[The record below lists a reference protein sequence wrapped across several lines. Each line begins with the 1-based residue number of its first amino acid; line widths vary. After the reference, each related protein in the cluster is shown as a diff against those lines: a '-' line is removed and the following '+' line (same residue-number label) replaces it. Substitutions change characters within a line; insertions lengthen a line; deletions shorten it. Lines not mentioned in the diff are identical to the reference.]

1 MDKSLS
7 DRAAAWTRPSWTML
21 TNHAHAIV
29 CLIRNPRMRIRD
41 IANEVGLTERMVH
54 RILDELEY
62 AGVIRRIKE
71 GRSNMYLLSIGS
83 ASRHPLE
90 SDNDLVHLFRQL
102 CELGDGIGT
111 DQESSDSANS
121 TADKQAPAL

>member
-1 MDKSLS
+1 MDNSLS
-7 DRAAAWTRPSWTML
+7 DRAAAGTKPSSTML
-21 TNHAHAIV
+21 NNHAHAVI

-62 AGVIRRIKE
+62 AGVSRRVKE

-90 SDNDLVHLFRQL
+90 SDNDLVHLFHDFCDLDDRRGQV
-102 CELGDGIGT
+102 
-111 DQESSDSANS
+111 QETGDSANS